1 MNTIKLFTL
10 LLLLA
15 VALQAQ
21 SDQSAASMDSLVDVF
36 PLTLGRV
43 WTYGY
48 DYEYRDSGRAIDFY
62 SDTGNVVI
70 QVIDLEI
77 TNDSIIWKLREAG
90 THWTKTNSLPWTGPT
105 EEIDTFEIIELKEGN
120 HRLYRQEV
128 EKAVM
133 YSVFPFLQDLAD
145 TARVYRYATV
155 DTSGCKYISTCKE
168 PVVPTFRFTFKKDL
182 GLTDV
187 AYSDGC
193 LCLPFD
199 WTKHSLRSS
208 LIVGI
213 QKPGEKLLPKDYSLN
228 QNYPNPFNPTTLI
241 SYSLPKQSNVA
252 IIIYDALGR
261 EVTVLVNEEKEAGRY
276 EVEFGS
282 ADGSQQSASGISSK
296 GGYASGVYFY
306 QIRAG
311 DFIQTKKMILLR

>member
-10 LLLLA
+10 LLLMA
-15 VALQAQ
+15 VTVHGQP
-21 SDQSAASMDSLVDVF
+21 DQSATRMDTLVDVF

-48 DYEYRDSGRAIDFY
+48 DYEYRDSGRAIDDY

-77 TNDSIIWKLREAG
+77 TNDSIIWKLRETG

-105 EEIDTFEIIELKEGN
+105 EKIDTFEVIELKEGN

-128 EKAVM
+128 EKSVM
-133 YSVFPFLQDLAD
+133 YTVFPFLSDLAD
-145 TARVYRYATV
+145 TARVYRFATV

-168 PVVPTFRFTFKKDL
+168 PVVPTFKFTFKMDI
-182 GLTDV
+182 GLIDV
-187 AYSDGC
+187 SYSDGC

-199 WTKHSLRSS
+199 WTRHTLRSS
-208 LIVGI
+208 IIVGI
-213 QKPGEKLLPKDYSLN
+213 PNSGEKLLPKDYSLN
-228 QNYPNPFNPTTLI
+228 QNYPNPFNPTTII
-241 SYSLPKQSNVA
+241 SYSIPNQGNVK
-252 IIIYDALGR
+252 IIIYDALGT
-261 EVTVLVNEEKEAGRY
+261 EVTLLVNEEKEAGNY
-276 EVEFGS
+276 TAEFNTANLS
-282 ADGSQQSASGISSK
+282 SGISSK
-296 GGYASGVYFY
+296 GGYTSGVYFY

-311 DFIQTKKMILLR
+311 EFIQTKKMILLR